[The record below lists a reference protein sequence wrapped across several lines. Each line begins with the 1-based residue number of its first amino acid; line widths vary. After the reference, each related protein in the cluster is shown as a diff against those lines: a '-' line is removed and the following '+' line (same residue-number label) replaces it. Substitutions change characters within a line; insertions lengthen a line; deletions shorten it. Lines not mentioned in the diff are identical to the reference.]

1 MGKGAG
7 VVERKENGLVDIT
20 KVICALIVVAGH
32 CYLADVPGFAW
43 YTNLVTL
50 AVQIFFIFSG
60 YFLIAAHTL
69 EQEQKATKYVRH
81 LFGMTMVWAVFYFIL
96 NLLITDKSSAVW
108 VYDFMNLWTEFFS
121 SFNSGHLWYLQNML
135 IVVVLLLGMK
145 KTSFSWKETLAL
157 FVIATLF
164 YGRITRAV
172 LGIAVGICLAQMD
185 GKMQQC
191 KGKADAK
198 MSADASGKVR
208 AGKNKSLGMF
218 LIGAATLAA
227 AGGILWMGNH
237 NAAVTG
243 IMTNY
248 IINMTSILLA
258 YAALHMPMPSGKVN
272 YVYIRKQSTL
282 IYLVHLL
289 LVPFVAKVM
298 AKLPLSG
305 ILGGE
310 KGLIWCLCLA
320 AIVTVGSVIFGAIV
334 IALAKHEKFAW
345 LKKLY

>member
-60 YFLIAAHTL
+60 YFLVAAHTL

-81 LFGMTMVWAVFYFIL
+81 LFGMTMVWAVLYFVL
-96 NLLITDKSSAVW
+96 NLFITDKSSTVW
-108 VYDFMNLWTEFFS
+108 VYDFINLWTEFFS

-172 LGIAVGICLAQMD
+172 LGIAVGICLAGMD
-185 GKMQQC
+185 RKMQER
-191 KGKADAK
+191 
-198 MSADASGKVR
+198 KV
-208 AGKNKSLGMF
+208 NGMF
-218 LIGAATLAA
+218 LIGVGTVAV
-227 AGGILWMGNH
+227 AGGILWLGSN
-237 NAAVTG
+237 NAAVAG

-258 YAALHMPMPSGKVN
+258 YMALHIPMPSGKVN

-305 ILGGE
+305 IWGEE
-310 KGLIWCLCLA
+310 KGLIWCLCLT

-334 IALAKHEKFAW
+334 IALSKREKFAW

>member
-1 MGKGAG
+1 M
-7 VVERKENGLVDIT
+7 ERKENGLVDIT

-60 YFLIAAHTL
+60 YFLVAAHTL
-69 EQEQKATKYVRH
+69 EQEQKATNYVRH
-81 LFGMTMVWAVFYFIL
+81 LFGMTMVWAVLYFVL
-96 NLLITDKSSAVW
+96 NLLITDKSSTVW
-108 VYDFMNLWTEFFS
+108 VYDFINLWTEFFS
-121 SFNSGHLWYLQNML
+121 CFNSGHLWYLQNML

-145 KTSFSWKETLAL
+145 KTSFSWKETLVL

-172 LGIAVGICLAQMD
+172 LGIAVGICLAGMD
-185 GKMQQC
+185 RKMQER
-191 KGKADAK
+191 
-198 MSADASGKVR
+198 KV
-208 AGKNKSLGMF
+208 NGMF
-218 LIGAATLAA
+218 LIGVGTVAV
-227 AGGILWMGNH
+227 AGGILWLGSN
-237 NAAVTG
+237 NAAVAG

-248 IINMTSILLA
+248 IINMASILLA
-258 YAALHMPMPSGKVN
+258 YVALHIPMPSGKVN

-305 ILGGE
+305 IWGEE
-310 KGLIWCLCLA
+310 KGLIWCLCLT

-334 IALAKHEKFAW
+334 IALAKREKFAW

>member
-60 YFLIAAHTL
+60 YFLVAAHTL
-69 EQEQKATKYVRH
+69 EQEQKATNYVRH
-81 LFGMTMVWAVFYFIL
+81 LFGMTMVWAVLYFVL
-96 NLLITDKSSAVW
+96 NLLITDKSSTVW
-108 VYDFMNLWTEFFS
+108 VYDFINLWTEFFS
-121 SFNSGHLWYLQNML
+121 CFNSGHLWYLQNML

-145 KTSFSWKETLAL
+145 KTSFSWKETLVL

-172 LGIAVGICLAQMD
+172 LGIAVGICLAGMD
-185 GKMQQC
+185 RKMQER
-191 KGKADAK
+191 
-198 MSADASGKVR
+198 KV
-208 AGKNKSLGMF
+208 NGMF
-218 LIGAATLAA
+218 LIGVGTVAV
-227 AGGILWMGNH
+227 AGGILWLGSN
-237 NAAVTG
+237 NAAVAG

-248 IINMTSILLA
+248 IINMASILLA
-258 YAALHMPMPSGKVN
+258 YVALHIPMPSGKVN

-305 ILGGE
+305 IWGEE
-310 KGLIWCLCLA
+310 KGLIWCLCLT

-334 IALAKHEKFAW
+334 IALAKREKFAW

>member
-1 MGKGAG
+1 M
-7 VVERKENGLVDIT
+7 ERKENGLVDIT

-60 YFLIAAHTL
+60 YFLVAAHTL
-69 EQEQKATKYVRH
+69 EQEQKATNYVRH
-81 LFGMTMVWAVFYFIL
+81 LFGMTMVWAVLYFVL
-96 NLLITDKSSAVW
+96 NLLITDKSSTVW
-108 VYDFMNLWTEFFS
+108 VYDFINLWTEFFS
-121 SFNSGHLWYLQNML
+121 CFNSGHLWYLQNML

-145 KTSFSWKETLAL
+145 KTSFSWKETLVL

-172 LGIAVGICLAQMD
+172 LGIAVGICLAGMD
-185 GKMQQC
+185 RKMQER
-191 KGKADAK
+191 
-198 MSADASGKVR
+198 KV
-208 AGKNKSLGMF
+208 NGMF
-218 LIGAATLAA
+218 LIGVGTVAV
-227 AGGILWMGNH
+227 AGGILWLGSN
-237 NAAVTG
+237 NAAVAG

-248 IINMTSILLA
+248 IINMASILLA
-258 YAALHMPMPSGKVN
+258 YVALHIPMPSGKVN

-305 ILGGE
+305 IWGEE
-310 KGLIWCLCLA
+310 KGLLWCLCLI

-334 IALAKHEKFAW
+334 IALAKREKFAW

>member
-60 YFLIAAHTL
+60 YFLVAAHTL
-69 EQEQKATKYVRH
+69 EQEQKATNYVRH
-81 LFGMTMVWAVFYFIL
+81 LFGMTMVWAVLYFIL
-96 NLLITDKSSAVW
+96 NLLITDKSSTVW
-108 VYDFMNLWTEFFS
+108 VYDFINLWTEFFS
-121 SFNSGHLWYLQNML
+121 CFNSGHLWYLQNML

-172 LGIAVGICLAQMD
+172 LGIAVGICLAGMD
-185 GKMQQC
+185 RKMQER
-191 KGKADAK
+191 KANAGAK
-198 MSADASGKVR
+198 ACAGGAISVNT
-208 AGKNKSLGMF
+208 GKNKSIGMF
-218 LIGAATLAA
+218 LIGVGSVAV
-227 AGGILWMGNH
+227 AGGILWLGSD
-237 NAAVTG
+237 NAAVAG

-258 YAALHMPMPSGKVN
+258 YVALHIPMPSGKVN

-305 ILGGE
+305 IWGEE
-310 KGLIWCLCLA
+310 KGLIWCLCLT

-334 IALAKHEKFAW
+334 IALAKREKFAW

>member
-1 MGKGAG
+1 M
-7 VVERKENGLVDIT
+7 ERKENGLVDIT

-60 YFLIAAHTL
+60 YFLVAAHTL
-69 EQEQKATKYVRH
+69 EQEQKSATYVRH
-81 LFGMTMVWAVFYFIL
+81 LFGMTMVWAVLYFIL

-108 VYDFMNLWTEFFS
+108 VYDFVNLWTEFFS
-121 SFNSGHLWYLQNML
+121 SLNSGHLWYLQNML
-135 IVVVLLLGMK
+135 IVVAVLLGMK
-145 KTSFSWKETLAL
+145 KTSFSWKET
-157 FVIATLF
+157 FVLLVITTLF

-172 LGIAVGICLAQMD
+172 LGIAVGMRLAQMD
-185 GKMQQC
+185 GKMQKC

-198 MSADASGKVR
+198 MSADASGKVH
-208 AGKNKSLGMF
+208 AENKSAVIYLSAV
-218 LIGAATLAA
+218 AALVVAVVVLWTGREHAA
-227 AGGILWMGNH
+227 LN
-237 NAAVTG
+237 G
-243 IMTNY
+243 IMTNAV
-248 IINMTSILLA
+248 INITSILLA
-258 YAALHMPMPSGKVN
+258 YMALHIPMPSGRMN

-298 AKLPLSG
+298 EKLPLSTIWG
-305 ILGGE
+305 KE
-310 KGLIWCLCLA
+310 KGLIWCLCLT
-320 AIVTVGSVIFGAIV
+320 AIVTAGSVIFGAIV
-334 IALAKHEKFAW
+334 IALTKNRKFAW